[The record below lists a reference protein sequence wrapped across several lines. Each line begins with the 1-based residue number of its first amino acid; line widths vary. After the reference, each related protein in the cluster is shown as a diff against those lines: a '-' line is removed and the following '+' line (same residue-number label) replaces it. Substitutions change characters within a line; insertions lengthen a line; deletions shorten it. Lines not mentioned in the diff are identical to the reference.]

1 MRYARLFVPYR
12 GYWDIQVDLNSIEGG
27 YHGYQYNC
35 IVVGSPYRGY
45 WDIQVDLNSIE
56 GGYHGYQYNCIV
68 VGSGAEITC
77 YRDEFEFVD

>member
-12 GYWDIQVDLNSIEGG
+12 GYWD
-27 YHGYQYNC
+27 
-35 IVVGSPYRGY
+35 
-45 WDIQVDLNSIE
+45 E

>member
-12 GYWDIQVDLNSIEGG
+12 GYWDISVDLDSIDGV

-35 IVVGSPYRGY
+35 IV
-45 WDIQVDLNSIE
+45 L
-56 GGYHGYQYNCIV
+56 
-68 VGSGAEITC
+68 GSGAEITC

>member
-35 IVVGSPYRGY
+35 IVVGS
-45 WDIQVDLNSIE
+45 
-56 GGYHGYQYNCIV
+56 
-68 VGSGAEITC
+68 GAEIIGISSTQNSMDA
-77 YRDEFEFVD
+77 RASRLLTSTREDKSVI

>member
-1 MRYARLFVPYR
+1 MK
-12 GYWDIQVDLNSIEGG
+12 EGG
-27 YHGYQYNC
+27 RNEIRKAFRSLSGILGH
-35 IVVGSPYRGY
+35 SS
-45 WDIQVDLNSIE
+45 DLNSIE

>member
-12 GYWDIQVDLNSIEGG
+12 GYWDIFV
-27 YHGYQYNC
+27 
-35 IVVGSPYRGY
+35 PYRGY

-77 YRDEFEFVD
+77 YGAEITCYRDEFEFVD